1 MAATMSRR
9 HVHGRE
15 RTRRRLAE
23 EMLDKMLALPDPQ
36 FFRVVAAAEETIDRS
51 PQAGTDREGPADREG
66 PEA

>member
-9 HVHGRE
+9 TVHGRE

-36 FFRVVAAAEETIDRS
+36 FFRVVAAVEGTIERSPKPGADQERAEE
-51 PQAGTDREGPADREG
+51 
-66 PEA
+66 